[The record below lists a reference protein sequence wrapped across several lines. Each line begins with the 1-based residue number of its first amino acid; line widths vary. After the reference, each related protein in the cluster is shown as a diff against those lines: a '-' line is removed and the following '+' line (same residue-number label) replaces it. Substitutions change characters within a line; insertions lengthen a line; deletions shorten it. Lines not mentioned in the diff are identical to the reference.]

1 MISILIF
8 LITGWALPR
17 NVTMIPDPMNL
28 DSLKVEEGIVLPD
41 SSIVYWDGSYLVI
54 KRKTSTTDSII
65 IKLGNYEMWYETWNR
80 VPRFPS
86 GHDDYYGIFNWNDKY
101 GIIHYTEKNG
111 QPLYYVGWGHVIE
124 LSDAQEDIVRLEYN
138 NNSASNAADLDIWLT
153 TSSGE
158 KQRAKFGA
166 DGKVIFYS
174 NENGHY
180 IEFDAGTGANAGTI
194 TGSHGLKVGEVEEDS
209 IRLSAQECIRDFSS
223 QAIIIDRTGSLIR
236 RVLNAD
242 RQFVVFDI
250 DRFLFPA
257 DSVEID
263 SLKVHVYGTLLE
275 GDTLQFRVDSC
286 NNWTY
291 DDGYHTTIETL
302 IPGPLSAHNNLV
314 LVVNRRYSKAEIG
327 RYKYIL
333 YLIEPIDGS
342 NLHVRHLTVYYKRW
356 Y

>member
-1 MISILIF
+1 M
-8 LITGWALPR
+8 
-17 NVTMIPDPMNL
+17 
-28 DSLKVEEGIVLPD
+28 
-41 SSIVYWDGSYLVI
+41 
-54 KRKTSTTDSII
+54 
-65 IKLGNYEMWYETWNR
+65 
-80 VPRFPS
+80 
-86 GHDDYYGIFNWNDKY
+86 
-101 GIIHYTEKNG
+101 
-111 QPLYYVGWGHVIE
+111 
-124 LSDAQEDIVRLEYN
+124 SDAQADVVQLKYN
-138 NNSASNAADLDIWLT
+138 DNSASNAADLDIWLT

-166 DGKVIFYS
+166 DGKVAFYS

-180 IEFDAGTGANAGTI
+180 IEFDAGTGTNAGTI

-209 IRLSAQECIRDFSS
+209 IRLSSQECIRDYSNGVV
-223 QAIIIDRTGSLIR
+223 AYIVDRDNSLVR
-236 RVLNAD
+236 RGLNAD
-242 RQFVVFDI
+242 EQSVIFDI

-333 YLIEPIDGS
+333 YLIEPIDGAD
-342 NLHVRHLTVYYKRW
+342 LHIRHLTVYYKRW

>member
-1 MISILIF
+1 MIALI
-8 LITGWALPR
+8 IMGWAFYGG
-17 NVTMIPDPMNL
+17 NEGSGNIPDPMNL
-28 DSLKVEEGIVLPD
+28 DSLNINYNMILPSNVNVFGED
-41 SSIVYWDGSYLVI
+41 TLSII
-54 KRKTSTTDSII
+54 KKRHLSDSILVEIGSHGI
-65 IKLGNYEMWYETWNR
+65 ILEGWRYQVGLPFSYN
-80 VPRFPS
+80 
-86 GHDDYYGIFNWNDKY
+86 YYGYFSWLNSNGITMYSIHNGSFMY
-101 GIIHYTEKNG
+101 GMEISEQIA
-111 QPLYYVGWGHVIE
+111 LY
-124 LSDAQEDIVRLEYN
+124 DAQQDMVAMYYTN
-138 NNSASNAADLDIWLT
+138 NNSSGAADFEIWLT
-153 TSSGE
+153 TSSGIKE
-158 KQRAKFGA
+158 RVKFGA

-174 NENGHY
+174 NENGHH
-180 IEFDAGTGANAGTI
+180 IEFDAGTGTNAGTI

-209 IRLSAQECIRDFSS
+209 IRLSSQECIRDYSGGVVAYIVGRDNS
-223 QAIIIDRTGSLIR
+223 TIR

-242 RQFVVFDI
+242 GRSVIFDI

-302 IPGPLSAHNNLV
+302 IPGPLSDHNNLV

-333 YLIEPIDGS
+333 YLIEPIDGAD
-342 NLHVRHLTVYYKRW
+342 LHIRHLTVYYKRW